1 MGFQKPNNMQYR
13 DLMDELGES
22 ILQAEPSSDLTA
34 LVRLERLAE
43 TIAVFHRSKD
53 FDKNDPIA
61 AEMNAQMFRNEL
73 QAWREGTLSEV
84 RALRTFF
91 DAVNKTRL

>member
-1 MGFQKPNNMQYR
+1 MGFQKPNNMQYK
-13 DLMDELGES
+13 DLMDDLGKS

-43 TIAVFHRSKD
+43 RIAVFHRSRD
-53 FDKNDPIA
+53 FDNNDPIG

-73 QAWREGTLSEV
+73 QTWRESTLSEV
-84 RALRTFF
+84 RALRTFLHAF
-91 DAVNKTRL
+91 DKPCL